1 LVYKITYC
9 LNLILLDLNS
19 IDLQVYILIDWR
31 RSLFSG
37 VVCFISAIVVI
48 YRSSYIIGDSGYI
61 KFLYIVLLF
70 VASIIFMIIGTNIVM
85 ILLGWDG
92 LGLVS
97 YCLVIYYQNES
108 SNRAGIIT
116 VLANRVGDVGILIGL
131 IFIVNFRDWGMYS
144 YYIRDQAIYIVGTCL
159 IVGAITKRAQV
170 PFSAWLPA
178 AIAAPTPVSAL
189 VHSSTLVTAGVYLII
204 RINMFFSNG
213 IISLGLL
220 AFSVCTMLISG
231 LSAVFEIDLK
241 KIIALSTL
249 SQLGVIIIILSVGYL
264 NLAYFHLFTHA
275 LFKAILFLCAGVII
289 HGSGGVQD
297 IRRIGL
303 IWTIRPFIGV
313 RISLANIA
321 LSGFPFLRG
330 FYSKDLLLEVMYIIN
345 INIILTVML
354 VVSTILTVV
363 YSLRLIY
370 YCLWRAGRESS
381 FSNYID
387 LYIIV
392 IPIYMIVIFVIFRGS
407 LIRWII
413 FPEPV
418 FIHLTTKIKGLNVI
432 LVILSVWIYFIQFN
446 LVWIREAIGKFTHF
460 FGGLWFLPILTGG
473 GTTYFIKNIKN
484 YHLEFDQ
491 AWLEQMSSLGIQKRS
506 LYLNTVSVRPT
517 GLGPIIKLLFL
528 FFIVLLII

>member
-1 LVYKITYC
+1 
-9 LNLILLDLNS
+9 
-19 IDLQVYILIDWR
+19 
-31 RSLFSG
+31 
-37 VVCFISAIVVI
+37 
-48 YRSSYIIGDSGYI
+48 
-61 KFLYIVLLF
+61 
-70 VASIIFMIIGTNIVM
+70 
-85 ILLGWDG
+85 
-92 LGLVS
+92 
-97 YCLVIYYQNES
+97 
-108 SNRAGIIT
+108 
-116 VLANRVGDVGILIGL
+116 
-131 IFIVNFRDWGMYS
+131 
-144 YYIRDQAIYIVGTCL
+144 
-159 IVGAITKRAQV
+159 
-170 PFSAWLPA
+170 
-178 AIAAPTPVSAL
+178 
-189 VHSSTLVTAGVYLII
+189 
-204 RINMFFSNG
+204 
-213 IISLGLL
+213 
-220 AFSVCTMLISG
+220 
-231 LSAVFEIDLK
+231 
-241 KIIALSTL
+241 
-249 SQLGVIIIILSVGYL
+249 
-264 NLAYFHLFTHA
+264 
-275 LFKAILFLCAGVII
+275 
-289 HGSGGVQD
+289 
-297 IRRIGL
+297 
-303 IWTIRPFIGV
+303 V

-473 GTTYFIKNIKN
+473 GTTYFIKK
-484 YHLEFDQ
+484 YKKLSFRV
-491 AWLEQMSSLGIQKRS
+491 WS
-506 LYLNTVSVRPT
+506 
-517 GLGPIIKLLFL
+517 GLIRANELFGNSKKKLVF
-528 FFIVLLII
+528 